1 MNEFTN
7 TKILNVLQ
15 PNNAKFQINE
25 FNYVEDDCLELWIDL
40 SDAVQRSLGA
50 QKMLKTSFGDL
61 VFIEEEQDILKISE
75 GNDVFLSLLLLLK
88 ALYVEVKG
96 YNSEYFIEE
105 LEDIEKCL
113 YLDGEL
119 RFVTDEAN
127 GSLINI
133 LRTGEVS
140 DDDNSSYASCYRYY
154 QGLIKQHAKVREELN
169 GIMIQMILYKFS
181 FNVKVM

>member
-1 MNEFTN
+1 MNEFIN

-40 SDAVQRSLGA
+40 SDAVQRSLGD
-50 QKMLKTSFGDL
+50 QEMLKTSFGDL
-61 VFIEEEQDILKISE
+61 VFTEEEQDILRISE
-75 GNDVFLSLLLLLK
+75 GNNVFVSLLLLLK

-113 YLDGEL
+113 YLGNEL
-119 RFVTDEAN
+119 RIVSNEAN
-127 GSLINI
+127 SSLINI
-133 LRTGEVS
+133 LSFGEVS
-140 DDDNSSYASCYRYY
+140 DDDNSSYACCYRYY
-154 QGLIKQHAKVREELN
+154 QSLIKQHARVREELN
-169 GIMIQMILYKFS
+169 GIMIQIILYKFS
-181 FNVKVM
+181 FNIKVM